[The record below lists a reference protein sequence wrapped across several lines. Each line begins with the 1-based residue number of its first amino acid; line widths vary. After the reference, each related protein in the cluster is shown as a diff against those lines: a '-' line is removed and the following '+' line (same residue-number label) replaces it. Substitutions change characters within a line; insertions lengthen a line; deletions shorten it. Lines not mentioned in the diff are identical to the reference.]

1 MKNTKQITGRRPL
14 RFHSLDEIVA
24 DAETLASGPI
34 QPLGNWS
41 AGQVFDHLARS
52 FSVPLSGVILPIPW
66 YIRCGARLL
75 KPYILRAKMSAGIR
89 LDGESAAAMLPQPI
103 STEQGLAHLREV
115 IARWKVKTTLP
126 VHSIFGSL
134 TDEEWIQLQLR
145 HAELHLSFLTR
156 G

>member
-1 MKNTKQITGRRPL
+1 MKNTKKVTGRRPL

-24 DAETLASGPI
+24 DAEALASGPI

-52 FSVPLSGVILPIPW
+52 FSIPLSGVILPIPW

-89 LDGESAAAMLPQPI
+89 LDGESAAALVPEPI

-115 IARWKVKTTLP
+115 VARWKVKTTLP

-134 TDEEWIQLQLR
+134 TDEEWTQLQLR